1 MISPKILTF
10 KMSNGNVFNM
20 DFGDSKILTVEMI
33 ETIYECKLINKIWI
47 TTIKITGM
55 STCLQLVKNVDML

>member
-33 ETIYECKLINKIWI
+33 ETIYECKLINKI
-47 TTIKITGM
+47 
-55 STCLQLVKNVDML
+55 